1 MIVISVL
8 LLAVLAAFEV
18 RKDPRIQL
26 KFDYEP
32 IVYEKFYE
40 TFPPID
46 DVVVQHF
53 HFTTSTALI
62 VNLHDAFCTGN
73 SFLVYDNFRIIFNE
87 QSILNFCGIS
97 ANNLEPIISPTFR
110 EVEFYMDPGEHQ
122 LVVVVLHSPIGN
134 QKTSLRITLKPID
147 DETCNVSVQ
156 KMETKKFG
164 LPHPGYSAKEF
175 SIVDYME
182 TGKLN

>member
-1 MIVISVL
+1 MISFLAL
-8 LLAVLAAFEV
+8 LLNILVALEL
-18 RKDPRIQL
+18 RKDPRIHL
-26 KFDYEP
+26 TFDHEP
-32 IVYEKFYE
+32 IILDMFYE

-53 HFTTSTALI
+53 HFTTSTPLI

-73 SFLVYDNFRIIFNE
+73 SFLVFDNFRIIFNE
-87 QSILNFCGIS
+87 ESILNFCGIS
-97 ANNLEPIISPTFR
+97 ADNLQPIISPDFR
-110 EVEFYMDPGEHQ
+110 EVEFFMDPGEHQ
-122 LVVVVLHSPIGN
+122 LVVVVFHSPIGS

-156 KMETKKFG
+156 KMDTKKFA
-164 LPHPGYSAKEF
+164 LPYPGFSPKNF

-182 TGKLN
+182 TGKLK